1 MIISVTPPALPHI
14 DPAQCN
20 DTCDI
25 SDVTATT
32 ATWVGPLL
40 PAGSALVGPIVGL
53 VINSRA
59 GRKWTMVGLAVLLI
73 VGWTLLLISKF
84 ADSVVLILVGRFV
97 NGESNKSA
105 ILLVGSTILFSCA
118 KIFGIVVNMIFF
130 IFWDKI

>member
-1 MIISVTPPALPHI
+1 MTISVTPPALPHI

-25 SDVTATT
+25 SDVTPTA

-40 PAGSALVGPIVGL
+40 PAGSALVGPMVGL

-59 GRKWTMVGLAVLLI
+59 GRKWTMVVLAVLLI
-73 VGWTLLLISKF
+73 VGWALLLISKF

-97 NGESNKSA
+97 NGESNKYVLHSTNR
-105 ILLVGSTILFSCA
+105 VGIFLHFTIPASP
-118 KIFGIVVNMIFF
+118 
-130 IFWDKI
+130 